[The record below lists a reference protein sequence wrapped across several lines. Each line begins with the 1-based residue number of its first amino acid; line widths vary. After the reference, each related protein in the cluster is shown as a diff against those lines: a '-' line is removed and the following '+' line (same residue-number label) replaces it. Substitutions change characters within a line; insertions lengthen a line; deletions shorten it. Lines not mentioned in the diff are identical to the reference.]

1 MSTGVLYIDG
11 ASHGNP
17 GPSACAFALLSESG
31 GEVSHGAWYLGDAT
45 NNIAAYMALVW
56 GMQNALASGFTAVD
70 VRCDSQLVA
79 LQMGGALKVKTADLV
94 PLYRK
99 ASDLAGRFESF
110 SITRIRRAENHALNE
125 LACEALDERSHSG
138 SYAVPLDAGQDTL
151 FQVRDEVESPSESVF
166 SSDASF
172 LYKGGY
178 YELTIKSR
186 FEQITPTGDPVTWS
200 VEARVS
206 SEELDA
212 QGRVISL
219 GTLQQMLADVIDG
232 LDGANL
238 SRQEPFDA
246 LPATMEHL
254 ARVIFWRLDPAL
266 PPRVQLDEVGIW
278 SSAIGAKI
286 VYRP

>member
-1 MSTGVLYIDG
+1 MSAAVLYIDG
-11 ASHGNP
+11 TSHGNP
-17 GPSACAFALLSESG
+17 GPSACAYALLSESG
-31 GEVSHGAWYLGDAT
+31 AEVSHGAWYLGDAT
-45 NNIAAYMALVW
+45 NNIAAYMALIW
-56 GMQNALASGFTAVD
+56 GLQNALASGATEVD

-99 ASDLAGRFESF
+99 ASQLAGRFSAF
-110 SITRIRRAENHALNE
+110 SVTRIRRVENHSLNE
-125 LACEALDERSHSG
+125 LACEALDSRSHGG
-138 SYAVPLDAGQDTL
+138 SYSVPLDAGQDTL
-151 FQVRDEVESPSESVF
+151 FQVREETEDPTESAF
-166 SSDASF
+166 NSDASF

-186 FEQITPTGDPVTWS
+186 FEQMTPTGDPVAWS
-200 VEARVS
+200 VEARIS
-206 SEELDA
+206 SEELDS
-212 QGRVISL
+212 QGRVYSL
-219 GTLQQMLADVIDG
+219 GTARQMLADVIDG
-232 LDGANL
+232 LDGTDL

-246 LPATMEHL
+246 IPATMEHL

-266 PPRVQLDEVGIW
+266 PSRVQLDEVGIW